1 MKNTTFGIFFIL
13 SLLVVCFL
21 CNSVIANRNDQI
33 KYFEEYEFDNVVT
46 GGPITS
52 TFDVF
57 DIEFIDGNPD
67 QIQQIERLLDPT
79 YSRDLVRRNSVEV
92 TDLDFSITYHWDN
105 YIKPVW
111 KFQFFTTFVN
121 YDRFLISYFLN
132 VILGKNH
139 VITVQGFNGD
149 FWAIRP
155 LFKFLPG
162 SYCFWGE
169 YELVT
174 INKL

>member
-1 MKNTTFGIFFIL
+1 MKKTVLAMLTIV
-13 SLLVVCFL
+13 SVLLICSFYNPVL
-21 CNSVIANRNDQI
+21 AYQNEEI
-33 KYFEEYEFDNVVT
+33 KYHGEDEFDNVVT
-46 GGPITS
+46 AGPITS

-67 QIQQIERLLDPT
+67 QIQKIKRLLDPT
-79 YSRDLVRRNSVEV
+79 FSFDLVWRNSVEV
-92 TDLDFSITYHWDN
+92 TDLDFSITYHWE
-105 YIKPVW
+105 ISLRPVW
-111 KFQFFTTFVN
+111 KFQFFTTLVD
-121 YDRFLISYFLN
+121 YDKFLISYFFN

-139 VITVQGFNGD
+139 TVTIEGFTGD

-155 LFKFLPG
+155 LLKILPG

>member
-1 MKNTTFGIFFIL
+1 MKKTTFGILFIL
-13 SLLVVCFL
+13 SLFIMCSL
-21 CNSVIANRNDQI
+21 CNPVIAKRIEEI

-57 DIEFIDGNPD
+57 DIEFIDGDPN

-79 YSRDLVRRNSVEV
+79 YSRDLVRGNSVEL
-92 TDLDFSITYHWDN
+92 TDLDFSITYHWEN

-111 KFQFFTTFVN
+111 KFQFFTTFVD
-121 YDRFLISYFLN
+121 YDRFLISYFFN

-139 VITVQGFNGD
+139 TITVQGFTGD

-155 LFKFLPG
+155 LFRRLPG

-174 INKL
+174 IIKT